1 MSSSE
6 EDWMDECP
14 TDLDPRIF
22 RRIFNMP
29 FYTSLGDIRL
39 LERMKKRKLTK
50 DEKDAAN
57 MKKEESEVEDAETLM
72 LFIKKFAKLENEY
85 TYKGETYS
93 DQINETL
100 KLLRNWS
107 ETTGMDRDDEHRGV
121 GDHLDEM
128 NRLEKAKKRLAYS
141 KALHGRLGSMSQ
153 SPDEAEVLRKILASK
168 KKTKRRGKK
177 KTKRRGKMKTKRR
190 CKKKSKKKSK
200 KK

>member
-6 EDWMDECP
+6 DDWMDDCP

-22 RRIFNMP
+22 RRIVM
-29 FYTSLGDIRL
+29 SVCAWDSGSDIHL
-39 LERMKKRKLTK
+39 LEQMKKRKLTK

-57 MKKEESEVEDAETLM
+57 IKKEESEVEDAEKLF
-72 LFIKKFAKLENEY
+72 LFIKKSSKLEEKY

-107 ETTGMDRDDEHRGV
+107 EITGMDRDDEHRGV
-121 GDHLDEM
+121 GDHLDKM

-141 KALHGRLGSMSQ
+141 KTLSRRLGSRSLA
-153 SPDEAEVLRKILASK
+153 PDDPELLRKILASK
-168 KKTKRRGKK
+168 KK
-177 KTKRRGKMKTKRR
+177 
-190 CKKKSKKKSK
+190 KKKSKKKKSRK
-200 KK
+200 KKSRNKSRRR

>member
-1 MSSSE
+1 MSSSDD
-6 EDWMDECP
+6 DWMDDCP

-22 RRIFNMP
+22 RRIVNMP
-29 FYTSLGDIRL
+29 FSTEGDRQ
-39 LERMKKRKLTK
+39 
-50 DEKDAAN
+50 
-57 MKKEESEVEDAETLM
+57 KKEESEVENAETLM
-72 LFIKKFAKLENEY
+72 LFIKKIGKLEDEY

-93 DQINETL
+93 DQIKETL
-100 KLLRNWS
+100 ELLRNWS
-107 ETTGMDRDDEHRGV
+107 ETTGMDRNDEHRGV